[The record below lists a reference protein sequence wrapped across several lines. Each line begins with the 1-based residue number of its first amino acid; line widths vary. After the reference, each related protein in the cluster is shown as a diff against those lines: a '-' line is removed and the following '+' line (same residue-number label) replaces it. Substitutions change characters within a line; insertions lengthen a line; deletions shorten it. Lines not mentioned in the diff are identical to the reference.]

1 MKIFVDDLNGVFE
14 SLPKGTQ
21 YVNGNLVI
29 DAKKAAEDRN
39 VPDDRAT
46 MDVIRDVANDIED
59 MIVMTVDVPSNH
71 QTARVPMLDVEVW
84 IDEANNKVNYS
95 FYEKATKSPYRISKT
110 SAMPISKKIEVLA
123 QENFFP
129 GDLLIRKEIFMTKKS

>member
-29 DAKKAAEDRN
+29 DAKKADEDRN

-84 IDEANNKVNYS
+84 IDEANNKVNKL
-95 FYEKATKSPYRISKT
+95 FI
-110 SAMPISKKIEVLA
+110 L
-123 QENFFP
+123 
-129 GDLLIRKEIFMTKKS
+129 